1 LTFILALARKL
12 TELDRFIHSDKFEVT
27 EFSDWVK
34 ILNTYSGIMLKD
46 KVVGFI
52 GFGQIGVKVAQ
63 RLLPFGVKMLI
74 YDPYV
79 SDNAVSIYG
88 KKADLEIIAKSSD
101 IITIHAAPV

>member
-1 LTFILALARKL
+1 
-12 TELDRFIHSDKFEVT
+12 
-27 EFSDWVK
+27 
-34 ILNTYSGIMLKD
+34 MLKD